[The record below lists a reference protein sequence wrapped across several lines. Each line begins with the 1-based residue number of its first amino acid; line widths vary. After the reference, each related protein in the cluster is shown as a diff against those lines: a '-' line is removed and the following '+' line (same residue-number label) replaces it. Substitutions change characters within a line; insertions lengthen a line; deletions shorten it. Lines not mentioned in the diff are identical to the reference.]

1 MIDNFFKIEEK
12 PNIKDMSNIFKDIK
26 GDNDILIHN
35 LNKNNKSFL
44 CNDSI
49 EFSNFSSAK
58 SAYDMLNEE
67 SCELSLNLFGNNI
80 IDIEK
85 EDTQNVYEIRYN
97 ENINKS
103 NKKFVKRKT
112 FKVYKNIIFNIEKVL
127 KLGRIKKGSNK
138 KGKHDKFQ
146 KDNIIR
152 RFKVFLMKNIF
163 NYINKSFNHDNKN
176 TTIIGLKTISSM
188 QTKSIS
194 KRDNILWLNSKIK
207 DIFNQNLTSK
217 IITFDI
223 NYNKNLIKRIYE
235 EQKEEKVINILDKT
249 VKELWKIYINDDLNN
264 NFIGFETIKHDIAK
278 LRKMGESEE
287 YIELFINCA
296 KRFEDI
302 FNEIN
307 PRKTNIKIRKKKIN

>member
-1 MIDNFFKIEEK
+1 MIDNFFKIERK
-12 PNIKDMSNIFKDIK
+12 PNIKDMNNIFIDIK

-35 LNKNNKSFL
+35 LNKDNKSFL

-138 KGKHDKFQ
+138 KRKHDKFQ
-146 KDNIIR
+146 KDKIIR
-152 RFKVFLMKNIF
+152 KFKVLLMKNIF
-163 NYINKSFNHDNKN
+163 IFFFMILLLKRVYYLFNYFPLQ
-176 TTIIGLKTISSM
+176 IIL
-188 QTKSIS
+188 
-194 KRDNILWLNSKIK
+194 
-207 DIFNQNLTSK
+207 
-217 IITFDI
+217 
-223 NYNKNLIKRIYE
+223 
-235 EQKEEKVINILDKT
+235 
-249 VKELWKIYINDDLNN
+249 ELEVHY
-264 NFIGFETIKHDIAK
+264 
-278 LRKMGESEE
+278 
-287 YIELFINCA
+287 
-296 KRFEDI
+296 
-302 FNEIN
+302 
-307 PRKTNIKIRKKKIN
+307 P